1 MRRQAGVDP
10 LRLVVRLVLA
20 GLLIYYAA
28 SYVYVVSMYQNPW
41 LGVTEALLM
50 LTGMLLLAS
59 LFLDL
64 PTWLLEFMGLFTA
77 AVWVTYIATAFA
89 AAKPPVTYTDEEDM
103 LQLAALAFLHGANPY
118 TVKYDLSVPFGTPLL
133 SGGEVNLYPY
143 PALSFILAAPF
154 AAAGLTVPI
163 AVVAFVGI
171 SLLIAYLAARGIGRD
186 LVLISYLVVPTLL
199 QYAFF
204 GVIDGLFYPFV
215 VLAIVLIDNP
225 LLVGLFMGL
234 AASTS
239 QLTWPI
245 AFMLLI
251 HYLTTPMNRGR
262 RFANALRFLGVVVG
276 VFLAVNGY
284 FIAQNPVAYLHDV
297 LFSAGQSLV
306 PLGFGFIA
314 SFLFGAVN
322 ATYIETTLLTV
333 LLVLILTVLQI
344 YAELKDPVRA
354 RYLPFILGP
363 LAFFAFWRS
372 LANYFMMAVPFSGTA
387 LALLLTRD
395 MKRGGRP

>member
-1 MRRQAGVDP
+1 MRRQAAIDP
-10 LRLVVRLVLA
+10 VRLVVRLVLA

-89 AAKPPVTYTDEEDM
+89 AAKPPVTYTDEED
-103 LQLAALAFLHGANPY
+103 LVQLAALALLHGVNPY
-118 TVKYDLSVPFGTPLL
+118 TVKYDLNVPFGTPLL

-163 AVVAFVGI
+163 AVVIFVGN
-171 SLLIAYLAARGIGRD
+171 SFLIAYLAARGVGRD
-186 LVLISYLVVPTLL
+186 LVLASYLVVPTLY

-204 GVIDGLFYPFV
+204 GVIDGLFYPFI
-215 VLAIVLIDNP
+215 VLAIILIDNP
-225 LLVGLFMGL
+225 ILTGLLMGL

-245 AFMLLI
+245 AFMILI

-262 RFANALRFLGVVVG
+262 RLTNALRYLGVVVG

-284 FIAQNPVAYLHDV
+284 FIVQNPVAYLHDV
-297 LFSAGQSLV
+297 FFSAGQSLV
-306 PLGFGFIA
+306 PLGFGFISA
-314 SFLFGAVN
+314 FLFGAVN
-322 ATYIETTLLTV
+322 VVYIETVLLTLLLVMV
-333 LLVLILTVLQI
+333 LVAVQT
-344 YAELKDPVRA
+344 YAELRDPVRA
-354 RYLPFILGP
+354 RYLPFVLGP
-363 LAFFAFWRS
+363 LVFFTFWRS
-372 LANYFMMAVPFSGTA
+372 LANYFMMAVPFTGTA

-395 MKRGGRP
+395 MKKRGG